1 MPAPLGEEHLNDP
14 VSRHMR
20 RDVVALSV
28 GQTVAEALASLRA
41 RPPEGRVVYFYV
53 TDADGRLRGVV
64 PTRRL
69 LLSDPGRCLAE
80 IMVERV
86 VALPEDATV
95 LDACEFFIQHR
106 FLGFPVIDAERRL
119 VGAVDVE
126 LYTEELGRLGE
137 PERDRDDLFQL
148 IGVHVAASRRA
159 GPLVAFRDRLPW
171 LACNVV
177 GGVAAALLSGLYR
190 GELER
195 ALALALFIPVV
206 LSLSEAVSVQS
217 VSLALEILHGRS
229 PTWGTLLRRLPQELT
244 TGLLLGAATGA
255 AVAAVAWLWQGD
267 ARLALCLLLAIAGG
281 VGAAAALGLTV
292 PVLLRLLRREPRV
305 AAGPVALTAADVLTL
320 LVYLNLARWILG

>member
-1 MPAPLGEEHLNDP
+1 MAAPLGEEHLNDP

-20 RDVVALSV
+20 RGVAALAL
-28 GQTVAEALASLRA
+28 GQTVGGALAALRA

-53 TDADGRLRGVV
+53 TDADGRLCGVV

-69 LLSDPGRCLAE
+69 LLSGPDRPLAE

-106 FLGFPVIDAERRL
+106 FLGFPVVDAQRRL

-126 LYTEELGRLGE
+126 LYTDELGRLGGSAE
-137 PERDRDDLFQL
+137 ARDDLFQL
-148 IGVHVAASRRA
+148 IGVHVAAARRA
-159 GPLVAFRDRLPW
+159 GPLAAFRDRLPW
-171 LACNVV
+171 LACNVA
-177 GGVAAALLSGLYR
+177 GGVMAALLSGLYR

-195 ALALALFIPVV
+195 TLALALFIPVV
-206 LSLSEAVSVQS
+206 LSLSEAVSMQS
-217 VSLALEILHGRS
+217 VSLALEILHGRA
-229 PTWGTLLRRLPQELT
+229 PTWGALVRRLPLELA

-255 AVAAVAWLWQGD
+255 AVGAVAWAWQHD
-267 ARLALCLLLAIAGG
+267 ARLALCLVLAIAGG
-281 VGAAAALGLTV
+281 VGAAAALGLAV
-292 PVLLRLLRREPRV
+292 PVFLRLLRREPRV

-320 LVYLNLARWILG
+320 LVYFNLARWLLG